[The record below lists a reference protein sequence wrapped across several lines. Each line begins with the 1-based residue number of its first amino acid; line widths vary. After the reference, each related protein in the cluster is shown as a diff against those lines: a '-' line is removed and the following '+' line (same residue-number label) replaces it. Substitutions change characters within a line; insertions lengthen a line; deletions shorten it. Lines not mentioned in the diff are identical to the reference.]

1 MNNCKSANVKKIHR
15 NTKDQKDYYKQLYVN
30 NMDNLEE
37 NKFLQRYNLPR
48 LNQGKVDSMNGPIKS
63 SEIKNMIKKLPTGS
77 SHCGSVG

>member
-1 MNNCKSANVKKIHR
+1 MWKKYTEIQR
-15 NTKDQKDYYKQLYVN
+15 TKRDYYKQLYVN

-63 SEIKNMIKKLPTGS
+63 SEIKNMIKKLPRGS